1 MILTLLL
8 VTIMSSVVLSDQ
20 SSEVVS
26 EELYSQLQSLEQMIS
41 LVRNT
46 RSVTGD
52 LDDDEDDQEI
62 MDIMEKVDLS
72 DSTNVDAV
80 ADVLKTLP
88 GGKQMEFLM
97 TKVMMGRVEDQGLTE
112 QSSDVEEEEPMLSRQ
127 RRYISEMF
135 SYFTGDS
142 EEPQSEPDSSHYSL
156 TEPEPEFEP
165 SYPEKAVKSQQFLH
179 RHQRSPY
186 PQPEPQHQPQGIH
199 ICHIIS
205 VTTLK
210 SLIIKG
216 LTRLCFTKV
225 RATLVTRIT

>member
-8 VTIMSSVVLSDQ
+8 VTTTSSVVLSDQ

-26 EELYSQLQSLEQMIS
+26 EELYSQLHSLEQMIS

-112 QSSDVEEEEPMLSRQ
+112 QPSDVEEEEPMLSRQ

-135 SYFTGDS
+135 SYFTGDT

-156 TEPEPEFEP
+156 AEPEFEP

-186 PQPEPQHQPQGIH
+186 PQPEPQPQGI
-199 ICHIIS
+199 HIIS
-205 VTTLK
+205 VTTFK

>member
-8 VTIMSSVVLSDQ
+8 VTTTSSVVLSDQ

-26 EELYSQLQSLEQMIS
+26 EELYSQLHSLEQMIS

-186 PQPEPQHQPQGIH
+186 PQPEPQPQGIH